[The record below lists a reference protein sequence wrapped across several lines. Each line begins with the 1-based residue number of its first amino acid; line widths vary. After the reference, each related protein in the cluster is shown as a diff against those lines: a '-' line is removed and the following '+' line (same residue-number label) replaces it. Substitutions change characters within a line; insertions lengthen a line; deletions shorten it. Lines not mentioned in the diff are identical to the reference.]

1 VKSLFKYSKVGVI
14 AGSLVKDGKM
24 LRGAQIRVIR
34 DGKKIYEGKLD
45 GLKRFKEDAREVQ
58 TGYECGISMT
68 GYTDFVQD
76 DIIECFEIRTTQRK
90 L

>member
-1 VKSLFKYSKVGVI
+1 
-14 AGSLVKDGKM
+14 M
-24 LRGAQIRVIR
+24 TRR
-34 DGKKIYEGKLD
+34 KKIYEGKLD